1 MIQWLLL
8 VAIVLLFWGSY
19 ERFVNP
25 DFPITRPKKDAAW
38 LSKIDAHA
46 PIGGDDDLYLSV
58 LQTFFDKVYEPSPTN
73 PTDKDV
79 EAFLK
84 TPEANRPGIDINAMR
99 KMIANSFD
107 VELTMTAAQREEQE
121 LKFKP
126 SEALYPKEGR
136 DQVYARTE
144 AAYFPADYR
153 IGELP
158 EGIYE
163 PVQQEE
169 QPRRPGDWS
178 GTGWSP
184 LKFYGV
190 CEGGACE
197 EDVL

>member
-8 VAIVLLFWGSY
+8 VAIVLLFWGAY
-19 ERFVNP
+19 EGFVNP

-46 PIGGDDDLYLSV
+46 PIGGDDDAYLAV
-58 LQTFFDKVYEPSPTN
+58 LQAFFDKVYEPSPTN

-84 TPEANRPGIDINAMR
+84 TPDANRPGIDTNSMR

-107 VELTMTAAQREEQE
+107 VELTVTAAKREEQE
-121 LKFKP
+121 VKFKP
-126 SEALYPKEGR
+126 SQALFPSEGR
-136 DQVYARTE
+136 DEVYTRTE
-144 AAYFPADYR
+144 DMYVPADYR

-163 PVQQEE
+163 PVEQQES
-169 QPRRPGDWS
+169 PRRPGDWA

-190 CEGGACE
+190 CGGGACE